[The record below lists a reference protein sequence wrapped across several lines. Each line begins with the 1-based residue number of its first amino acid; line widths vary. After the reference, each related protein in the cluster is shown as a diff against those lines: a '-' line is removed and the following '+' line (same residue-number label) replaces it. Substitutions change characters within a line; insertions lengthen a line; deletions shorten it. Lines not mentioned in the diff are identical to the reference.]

1 MTDRVCIWD
10 ISASIGDAV
19 ETTLY
24 QGTMQQMLLF
34 TLHYYSRSDI
44 NPLGLP
50 VKGLNMVLVQ
60 PVQEE
65 N

>member
-10 ISASIGDAV
+10 ISATIGDVV
-19 ETTLY
+19 EKTIY
-24 QGTMQQMLLF
+24 KGTMQQMLLF
-34 TLHYYSRSDI
+34 TLHYYSRSDV
-44 NPLGLP
+44 NPMGLT
-50 VKGLNMVLVQ
+50 VKGLNMVLVT